1 MEKSYIALA
10 FYHLVYIEDPSLEV
24 RAHKMFFKNREI
36 TCRIYFSREGVNGQM
51 SGELS
56 DIRAY
61 QEFFR
66 ADPRFSALVFKEDS
80 VGGNIFP
87 RVTVKKREHLVA
99 LDREVDLSIR
109 GEALAPHEWK
119 AHLEDAEPY
128 LLIDVRNEY
137 ESEIGHFEKALRPA
151 VGTFKEFG
159 KYADGLKESVNPANT
174 KVLMYC
180 TGGIRCEYY
189 SSYMKAIGFD
199 RVYQLEGGVI
209 NYGHEVGSDH
219 WKGKLFVFDD
229 RLTVAIDGQEQ
240 APISHC
246 VHCQESSD
254 TPYNCANMDC
264 NELFLS
270 CAHCITEK
278 RGCCSEDC
286 TTAERVRPF
295 DATRGNKPFCRKHLI
310 KIDN

>member
-1 MEKSYIALA
+1 MKKTYVALA
-10 FYHLVYIEDPSLEV
+10 FYHLVYIENPSIEV
-24 RAHKMFFKNREI
+24 QNHKKFFKNKDI
-36 TCRIYFSREGVNGQM
+36 TSRIYFSHEGVNGQM

-61 QEFFR
+61 QEFLR
-66 ADPRFSALVFKEDS
+66 ADPRFSEVHFKEDT
-80 VGGNIFP
+80 VEENIFP
-87 RVTVKKREHLVA
+87 RVTVKAREHLVA
-99 LDREVDLSIR
+99 FDREVDLSVR
-109 GEALAPHEWK
+109 GEALSPQAWK
-119 AHLEDAEPY
+119 AHLENEEPY
-128 LLIDVRNEY
+128 VLIDVRNEY
-137 ESEIGHFEKALRPA
+137 ESEIGHFEKALRPG

-159 KYADGLKESVNPANT
+159 KYADGLKESIDPAKT

-209 NYGHEVGSDH
+209 NYGHQVGSDH

-229 RLTVAIDGQEQ
+229 RLTVTIDDKEQ

-246 VHCQESSD
+246 VHCQEPSD

-270 CAHCITEK
+270 CTCCIEK
-278 RGCCSEDC
+278 KKGCCSDVC
-286 TTAERVRPF
+286 MTAERVRPF
-295 DATRGNKPFCRKHLI
+295 DASRGNKPFCRKHLI
-310 KIDN
+310 LES